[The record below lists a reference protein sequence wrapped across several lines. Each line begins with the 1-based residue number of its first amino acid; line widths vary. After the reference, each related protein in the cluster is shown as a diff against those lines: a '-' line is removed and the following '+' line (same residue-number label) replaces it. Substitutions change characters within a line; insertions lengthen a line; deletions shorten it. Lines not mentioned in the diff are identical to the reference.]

1 MITASD
7 ISLSFGTQV
16 LFKNVNIKFTPGNC
30 YGIIGANGAGKST
43 FLKILSGEIE
53 PDTGEIIITS
63 GQRMATL
70 RQDHFAFND
79 YTILDT
85 VIMGYKHLYDVMKER
100 ETIYSKEEFSEEDG
114 IRAAELEGEFAELGG
129 WEAEADAGVMLDG
142 LGIPV
147 SMHDKLM
154 SDVED
159 NVKVRVLLAQALFG
173 NPDILLLDEPTNH
186 LDLESIHWLE
196 DFLSDF
202 NNTVIV
208 VSHDRHFLNTVC
220 THIADIDFGKIQL
233 YVGNYD
239 FWYMSSQ
246 LVSKQMKDEKKRR
259 EEKIAELK
267 EFILRFS
274 SNVAKAR
281 QATSRKKLIDKLTID
296 DIQPSSRRFPY
307 VAFKPNRE
315 CGKNILEI
323 RNLSKT
329 IDGVKV
335 LDDVNI
341 LVNNGDKIAFVGPN
355 HLAKTVLFQI
365 VTGNMEADS
374 GEFNWGVTTSQG
386 YFPKNNDQLFLE
398 DLSITDW
405 LGQFV
410 EDADE
415 TYLRS
420 FLGRML
426 FSGDEALKSC
436 KVLSGGEKVRCVLA
450 KLMLEGANCLI
461 FDEPTSH
468 LDLEAIQS
476 LNNGLIDFKEVVMFN
491 SHDHQFVDSIAN
503 RIIEFTPKGIIDRYM
518 KFDDYMSDPAIKAL
532 RMEMYG
538 SKSAVA
544 L

>member
-7 ISLSFGTQV
+7 ISLSYGTQV

-53 PDTGEIIITS
+53 PDTGEIIITP
-63 GQRMATL
+63 GQRMAVL
-70 RQDHFAFND
+70 RQDHFAFNE
-79 YTILDT
+79 YSILDT
-85 VIMGYKHLYDVMKER
+85 VIMGFKKLYDVRKER
-100 ETIYSKEEFSEEDG
+100 DEIYSKADFSEEDG

-129 WEAEADAGVMLDG
+129 WEAEADAGVLLDG

-147 SMHDKLM
+147 PMHEKM
-154 SDVED
+154 MKDVED

-196 DFLSDF
+196 DFLSTF

-246 LVSKQMKDEKKRR
+246 LIAKQMKDEKKRR

-323 RNLSKT
+323 KGLTKV
-329 IDGVKV
+329 IDGQKV
-335 LDDVNI
+335 LDNLNL

-355 HLAKTVLFQI
+355 HFAKTVLFEI
-365 VTGNMEADS
+365 ITGNMAPDA
-374 GEFNWGVTTSQG
+374 GEYLWGVTTSQG
-386 YFPKNNDQLFLE
+386 YFPKNNDSLFVE
-398 DLSITDW
+398 DMSITDW

-476 LNNGLIDFKEVVMFN
+476 LNNGLIDFSGVVLFN

-503 RIIEFTPKGIIDRYM
+503 RIIEFTPKGLIDRYM
-518 KFDDYMSDPAIKAL
+518 KFDDYMYDPAIKAL

-538 SKSAVA
+538 SKNAVA

>member
-53 PDTGEIIITS
+53 PDTGEIIITP
-63 GQRMATL
+63 GQRMAVL
-70 RQDHFAFND
+70 RQDHFAFNE
-79 YTILDT
+79 YSIIDT
-85 VIMGYKHLYDVMKER
+85 VIMGYKKLYDIRKER
-100 ETIYSKEEFSEEDG
+100 EEIYAKEEFTEEDG

-129 WEAEADAGVMLDG
+129 WEAEADAGVLLDG

-147 SMHDKLM
+147 PMHDKLM
-154 SDVED
+154 KDVED

-196 DFLSDF
+196 DFLSTF

-246 LVSKQMKDEKKRR
+246 LIAKQMKDEKKRR

-323 RNLSKT
+323 RGLTKV
-329 IDGVKV
+329 IDGQKV
-335 LDDVNI
+335 LDNLNL

-355 HLAKTVLFQI
+355 HFAKTVLFEI
-365 VTGNMEADS
+365 VTGNMQADS
-374 GEFNWGVTTSQG
+374 GDYLWGVTTSQG
-386 YFPKNNDQLFLE
+386 YFPKNNDALFQE
-398 DLSITDW
+398 DMSITDW
-405 LGQFV
+405 LGQFI

-476 LNNGLIDFKEVVMFN
+476 LNNGLIDFNGVVLFN

-503 RIIEFTPKGIIDRYM
+503 RIIEFTPKGLIDRYM
-518 KFDDYMSDPAIKAL
+518 KFDDYMS
-532 RMEMYG
+532 
-538 SKSAVA
+538 
-544 L
+544 